1 MIRIRLK
8 RFFTQAPVWQSIA
21 IVLLLLF
28 GDLALIYFRIHPSD
42 KLLILHYTIPFGIDL
57 VGPWYRLYEIPIA
70 GAVIALVNFILAYVF
85 YTKQRYVATTVI
97 IATVLLE
104 IMIATGLY
112 LIISQ
117 NAT

>member
-1 MIRIRLK
+1 M
-8 RFFTQAPVWQSIA
+8 WQSLL
-21 IVLLLLF
+21 IVFIFLF
-28 GDLALIYFRIHPSD
+28 ADLALIYFKIHPSD

-70 GAVIALVNFILAYVF
+70 GAIIALVNFILAYIF
-85 YTKQRYVATTVI
+85 YTKQKHVATTVV
-97 IATVLLE
+97 IATVLLQ
-104 IMIATGLY
+104 IMITAGLY

>member
-1 MIRIRLK
+1 M
-8 RFFTQAPVWQSIA
+8 WQSLVVVI
-21 IVLLLLF
+21 IFLLA
-28 GDLALIYFRIHPSD
+28 DVALVFLKIQPSD

-57 VGPWYRLYEIPIA
+57 VGPWYRLYEIPVA
-70 GAVIALVNFILAYVF
+70 GAAIALVNFILAYIF
-85 YTKQRYVATTVI
+85 YTKQKYVATTVV

-104 IMIATGLY
+104 IMIAAGLY